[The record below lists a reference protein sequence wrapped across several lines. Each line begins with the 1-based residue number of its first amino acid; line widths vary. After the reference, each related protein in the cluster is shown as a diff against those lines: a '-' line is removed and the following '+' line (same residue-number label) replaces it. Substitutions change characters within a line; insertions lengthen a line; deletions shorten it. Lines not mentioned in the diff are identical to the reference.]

1 MAQLERTS
9 HQTLSD
15 QPGTA
20 SRRRTDDAV
29 SAPAESGR
37 DALLEWPQTQEL
49 ENTPVERLQFVVA
62 ELCRAL
68 SNALRD
74 EREAAQEGIQRAVEM
89 LQIHG
94 DPAGATD
101 EFGLPRA
108 AGSLQV
114 RGGLAPWQIHRLTTY
129 IVAHLDTTLRTH
141 DLATLVRL
149 SPFHFCRA
157 FRDSMGDSPHGYVMR
172 RRMERAQGLM
182 LSTDA
187 SLAQIA
193 ADCGLADQA
202 HFSKVFRR
210 FAGESPGVWRRARA
224 TPSTGRTSFL
234 PAAPPCVPLRPQH
247 RPASA
252 PMTEKSFAR
261 NG

>member
-1 MAQLERTS
+1 MHYIPRKDVDMAQLERTS

-15 QPGTA
+15 GSGTTL
-20 SRRRTDDAV
+20 RRRTNDAV
-29 SAPAESGR
+29 SAPNESRR
-37 DALLEWPQTQEL
+37 DALLEWPQTQEA
-49 ENTPVERLQFVVA
+49 ENTPVERLHFVVA

-94 DPAGATD
+94 APPGATD

-108 AGSLQV
+108 GGTLQV
-114 RGGLAPWQIHRLTTY
+114 RGGLAPWQIHRLT
-129 IVAHLDTTLRTH
+129 AHILANLDTTLRTR
-141 DLATLVRL
+141 DLAALVRL

-157 FRDSMGDSPHGYVMR
+157 FRDSLGDSPHGYVMR

-182 LSTDA
+182 LSTGA

-202 HFSKVFRR
+202 HFSKLFRR
-210 FAGESPGVWRRARA
+210 FAGESPGAWRRARA
-224 TPSTGRTSFL
+224 TLPTDGTS
-234 PAAPPCVPLRPQH
+234 AV
-247 RPASA
+247 
-252 PMTEKSFAR
+252 KSM
-261 NG
+261 

>member
-1 MAQLERTS
+1 MHYIPRKDVDMAQLERTS

-15 QPGTA
+15 GSRTA
-20 SRRRTDDAV
+20 ARRRTDDAV
-29 SAPAESGR
+29 SAPDESR
-37 DALLEWPQTQEL
+37 RVALLEWPQTQEA
-49 ENTPVERLQFVVA
+49 ENTPVERLHFVVA

-68 SNALRD
+68 SNALRG

-94 DPAGATD
+94 APAGATD
-101 EFGLPRA
+101 EFGSPRA
-108 AGSLQV
+108 AGTLQV
-114 RGGLAPWQIHRLTTY
+114 RGGLAPWQIHRLTAY
-129 IVAHLDTTLRTH
+129 IVAHLDTTLRTR

-157 FRDSMGDSPHGYVMR
+157 FRDSMGDSPNGYVMR

-210 FAGESPGVWRRARA
+210 FAGESPGAWRRARA
-224 TPSTGRTSFL
+224 TPYTDGRNTAQST
-234 PAAPPCVPLRPQH
+234 
-247 RPASA
+247 
-252 PMTEKSFAR
+252 
-261 NG
+261 

>member
-1 MAQLERTS
+1 MNSTSLPLRERFTRDGS
-9 HQTLSD
+9 
-15 QPGTA
+15 GTA
-20 SRRRTDDAV
+20 SRRRSDDAV
-29 SAPAESGR
+29 SGLSEARR
-37 DALLEWPQTQEL
+37 DAPLEWPRPHDAEG
-49 ENTPVERLQFVVA
+49 TPVERLQFVVA

-89 LQIHG
+89 LQIQRA
-94 DPAGATD
+94 PPGATD

-108 AGSLQV
+108 AATLQV
-114 RGGLAPWQIHRLTTY
+114 RGGLAPWQIRRLTVY
-129 IVAHLDTTLRTH
+129 IVAHLDTTLRTG

-172 RRMERAQGLM
+172 RRIERAQGLM

-210 FAGESPGVWRRARA
+210 FAGESPGAWRRARA
-224 TPSTGRTSFL
+224 TPTRL
-234 PAAPPCVPLRPQH
+234 AI
-247 RPASA
+247 
-252 PMTEKSFAR
+252 
-261 NG
+261 

>member
-1 MAQLERTS
+1 MHYIPRKDVDMTQLERTS
-9 HQTLSD
+9 HQMLSD
-15 QPGTA
+15 RSGTV
-20 SRRRTDDAV
+20 SPRRTDADL
-29 SAPAESGR
+29 SAPDESRR
-37 DALLEWPQTQEL
+37 DALLEWPQTQAA
-49 ENTPVERLQFVVA
+49 ENTSIRRLHFVVA

-89 LQIHG
+89 LHIHG
-94 DPAGATD
+94 APVAATD

-108 AGSLQV
+108 AGTLQV
-114 RGGLAPWQIHRLTTY
+114 RGGLAPWQIHRLTAY
-129 IVAHLDTTLRTH
+129 IVAHLDTTLRTR

-224 TPSTGRTSFL
+224 TPSTDGRNTAQS
-234 PAAPPCVPLRPQH
+234 
-247 RPASA
+247 
-252 PMTEKSFAR
+252 T
-261 NG
+261 

>member
-1 MAQLERTS
+1 MHQNIPLSSERMS
-9 HQTLSD
+9 RLSD
-15 QPGTA
+15 GSRSA
-20 SRRRTDDAV
+20 SRRRPDNAV
-29 SAPAESGR
+29 SALHESRR
-37 DALLEWPQTQEL
+37 DALLEWSQTHEA
-49 ENTPVERLQFVVA
+49 ESTPVERLHIVVA

-74 EREAAQEGIQRAVEM
+74 EREAAQECIQRALEM

-94 DPAGATD
+94 DAPPGATD
-101 EFGLPRA
+101 EFGLPG
-108 AGSLQV
+108 AGGTLQIG
-114 RGGLAPWQIHRLTTY
+114 GGLAPWQIRRLTAH
-129 IVAHLDTTLRTH
+129 IVDHLDTTLRTR
-141 DLATLVRL
+141 DLAALVRL

-157 FRDSMGDSPHGYVMR
+157 FRDSLGDSPHGYVMR

-210 FAGESPGVWRRARA
+210 FAGESPGAWRRARA
-224 TPSTGRTSFL
+224 ILPINAKGAAQST
-234 PAAPPCVPLRPQH
+234 
-247 RPASA
+247 
-252 PMTEKSFAR
+252 
-261 NG
+261 